1 MKDEIIYE
9 ILQHLTDLRQDQL
22 SKVKESIRIVLC
34 QYEIKPKDTSLQIV
48 NNSSLHYLNLYLA
61 SCEQAGKS
69 PGTIEQYRYHLSRLL
84 SYLNKDIGQITDDDL
99 YMYMYRYRHERPVSA
114 TYLNLLR
121 LIFNGFFKWLVKK
134 RKIMLNPVD
143 GIDAIKT
150 RQTIKKPINPTEME
164 QLRSTCKHERD
175 LAIIE
180 CLYSS
185 ALRASE
191 LLSLNRSDISFS
203 DGDIIVL
210 GKGNKERV
218 AYLNARANV
227 HLKRYLDSRTD
238 DNPALFVSIKAPHH
252 RLTRSGLEE
261 IVRNIGRN
269 ASVENIHPHRFRR
282 TSATDLLNV
291 GMPIEQVQEL
301 LGHKSIETTRRYC
314 SVTKEAVK
322 HNHKRFMNIA

>member
-1 MKDEIIYE
+1 MKEEIVQE
-9 ILQHLTDLRQDQL
+9 ILQHLTLSPAQL
-22 SKVKESIRIVLC
+22 VQVKDAVRIVLC
-34 QYEIKPKDTSLQIV
+34 KYDITAKETSLQAI

-61 SCEQAGKS
+61 SCEQSGKS
-69 PGTIEQYRYHLSRLL
+69 PGTIKQYKYHLARLL
-84 SYLNKDIGQITDDDL
+84 SYLNKDVGQVTDDDL

-114 TYLNLLR
+114 GYLNLLR

-150 RQTIKKPINPTEME
+150 KQTIKKPINPTEME
-164 QLRSTCKHERD
+164 QLRSTCKRERD

-191 LLSLNRSDISFS
+191 LLQLNRSDISFA
-203 DGDIIVL
+203 DDDIIVL

-218 AYLNARANV
+218 TYLNARAHV
-227 HLKRYLDSRTD
+227 HLQRYLASRTD
-238 DNPALFVSIKAPHH
+238 NDPALFVSIKAPHR
-252 RLTRSGLEE
+252 RLTRNGLEE
-261 IVRNIGRN
+261 IVRNIGRHAEVSN
-269 ASVENIHPHRFRR
+269 VHPHRFRR

-314 SVTKEAVK
+314 TVTREAVK
-322 HNHKRFMNIA
+322 HNHKKYMSIA